1 MPWGNRSMLFRDPDG
16 NPINLFKP
24 LAVNSRE
31 ALLVRNSDLAQ
42 SRFSDAKLS
51 LSSFDDVNMQ
61 GSTFT
66 NINLGNASFI
76 DVDLSNVSIKNANL
90 TGMKIN
96 DVLVSEL
103 IRVYEKHS
111 K

>member
-1 MPWGNRSMLFRDPDG
+1 ME
-16 NPINLFKP
+16 I
-24 LAVNSRE
+24 VNSRE
-31 ALLVRNSDLAQ
+31 ALLVRNSDLAH
-42 SRFSDAKLS
+42 
-51 LSSFDDVNMQ
+51 SSFDDVNMQ

-76 DVDLSNVSIKNANL
+76 DVSLSNVSIKNANL
-90 TGMKIN
+90 TGMRIN

-103 IRVYEKHS
+103 IRVYENLS

>member
-1 MPWGNRSMLFRDPDG
+1 ME
-16 NPINLFKP
+16 II
-24 LAVNSRE
+24 NSRE

-42 SRFSDAKLS
+42 S
-51 LSSFDDVNMQ
+51 SFDDVNIQ

-76 DVDLSNVSIKNANL
+76 DVDLNNVSIKESNL
-90 TGMKIN
+90 TGMTIN
-96 DVLVSEL
+96 GVLVSEL

>member
-1 MPWGNRSMLFRDPDG
+1 ME
-16 NPINLFKP
+16 I
-24 LAVNSRE
+24 VNSRE

-42 SRFSDAKLS
+42 SSI
-51 LSSFDDVNMQ
+51 DDVNMQ

-66 NINLGNASFI
+66 NINLGSASFM

-103 IRVYEKHS
+103 IRVYEKES

>member
-1 MPWGNRSMLFRDPDG
+1 
-16 NPINLFKP
+16 
-24 LAVNSRE
+24 
-31 ALLVRNSDLAQ
+31 
-42 SRFSDAKLS
+42 
-51 LSSFDDVNMQ
+51 MQ
-61 GSTFT
+61 GSMFT

>member
-1 MPWGNRSMLFRDPDG
+1 ME
-16 NPINLFKP
+16 II
-24 LAVNSRE
+24 NSRE

-42 SRFSDAKLS
+42 S
-51 LSSFDDVNMQ
+51 SFDDVNIQ

-66 NINLGNASFI
+66 NSNLGNASFI

-103 IRVYEKHS
+103 IRVYELHS